1 MRHIWNAR
9 VPMRDGVHISADV
22 YLPDKEGAFPTVV
35 IGTPYDNT
43 MKSHVDM
50 AGFFV
55 AHEYAFVV
63 YDVRGRHDSEGDF
76 YPFFN
81 EGQDGYD
88 LIEWAAEQS

>member
-9 VPMRDGVHISADV
+9 VPMRDGVNISADV
-22 YLPDKEGAFPTVV
+22 YLPDKEVAFPTVV

-43 MKSHVDM
+43 MKSHIDM

-63 YDVRGRHDSEGDF
+63 YDVRGRHE
-76 YPFFN
+76 
-81 EGQDGYD
+81 
-88 LIEWAAEQS
+88 